1 MWLLKQGRLAEAD
14 QILNSAATVSAQL
27 VARSASHGYLYQNSR
42 INFELGKTK
51 QALND
56 IPAAKQHLDVA
67 KAAMSRAAQDVPV
80 VADYPRILKDI
91 DAAIAQLPPIPANS
105 PTR

>member
-14 QILNSAATVSAQL
+14 QILTTVSAQL
-27 VARSASHGYLYQNSR
+27 VARSAPHGYLCQNSR

-51 QALND
+51 QALNN
-56 IPAAKQHLDVA
+56 IPAAKQHLVVA
-67 KAAMSRAAQDVPV
+67 KAAMSKAAQDVPV
-80 VADYPRILKDI
+80 VVDYARILKDI
-91 DAAIAQLPPIPANS
+91 EAAIAQLPPIPANS